1 MKKKNQDYGPIH
13 ERVGPGE
20 LPEEASFPETSP
32 VSGQVQAALA
42 AKHPDAANV
51 AWQAKG
57 QYVVASF
64 SLPASRTAGSGYNNL
79 TVWFDNGGAW
89 NMTETVKAAFSDSE
103 YDAAPWILD
112 DVDKLKR
119 EGVETVYVIEIK
131 KREDGIETEIDLCY
145 PMDGVLY
152 RRRRVGSNPKRRILS
167 RGTRT
172 REQEVEL
179 RIGANGKFL

>member
-1 MKKKNQDYGPIH
+1 
-13 ERVGPGE
+13 
-20 LPEEASFPETSP
+20 
-32 VSGQVQAALA
+32 
-42 AKHPDAANV
+42 
-51 AWQAKG
+51 
-57 QYVVASF
+57 
-64 SLPASRTAGSGYNNL
+64 
-79 TVWFDNGGAW
+79 
-89 NMTETVKAAFSDSE
+89 MTETVKAAFNDSE

-119 EGVETVYVIEIK
+119 EGVETVYVIEVK
-131 KREDGIETEIDLCY
+131 KREDGIETGIDPCY

-152 RRRRVGSNPKRRILS
+152 RRRRVRSNPKRRILP

>member
-1 MKKKNQDYGPIH
+1 M
-13 ERVGPGE
+13 
-20 LPEEASFPETSP
+20 
-32 VSGQVQAALA
+32 SGQVQAALA

-152 RRRRVGSNPKRRILS
+152 RRRRVRSNPKRRILS

-179 RIGANGKFL
+179 RIDANRKFL